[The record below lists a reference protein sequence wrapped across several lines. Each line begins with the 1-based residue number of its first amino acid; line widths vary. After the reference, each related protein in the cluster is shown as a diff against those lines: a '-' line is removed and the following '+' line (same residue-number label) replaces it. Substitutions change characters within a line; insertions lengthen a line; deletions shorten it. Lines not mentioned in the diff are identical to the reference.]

1 MKAIIFAGGAGT
13 RLWPLSRKHSPKQFE
28 KIVGDKSTLQLAVER
43 LYPDFK
49 AKDIFIA
56 TNSIYK
62 DIVFNQLPEIPK
74 DNFIFEPEKK
84 DVGPAVALAMGI
96 LIKKKIN
103 EPVVIVWSD
112 HLVKK
117 AAKFR
122 QIIKSAGAFINK
134 HPNKI
139 IFISHKARFASQNLG
154 WIAYGKR
161 AQEING
167 TTLYEFSGFKYKPD
181 LDTAGKFFASGCHA
195 WNLGYFVTTPK
206 FIYDA
211 FRRLAPTVYR
221 SIEDILSFS
230 DKKNF
235 AKKFAEIYGT
245 IESIHFDNAVLERLS
260 KDDAYVIV
268 EDIGWSDVGAWE
280 ALKEA
285 LEKHP
290 DENIT
295 RGKVYLEDSKDSLV
309 YNYDSN
315 KLIVGIDLD
324 EAIVVDTK
332 DVLLVAKKTSVPK
345 IKKILESFAGTENE
359 NLT

>member
-13 RLWPLSRKHSPKQFE
+13 RLWPLSRKRSPKQFE
-28 KIVGDKSTLQLAVER
+28 KIIGEKSTLQLAVER

-49 AKDIFIA
+49 PNDIFIS
-56 TNSIYK
+56 TNSIYRN
-62 DIVFNQLPEIPK
+62 IVFSQLPNIPK
-74 DNFIFEPEKK
+74 NNFIFEPEKK
-84 DVGPAVALAMGI
+84 DVGPAVALVMGM
-96 LIKKKIN
+96 LVKKGVN
-103 EPVVIVWSD
+103 EPVVIIWSD

-122 QIIKSAGAFINK
+122 QIINSAGAFIRK

-139 IFISHKARFASQNLG
+139 IFIGHKARFASQNLG
-154 WIAYGKR
+154 WIAYGQQTDK
-161 AQEING
+161 ING
-167 TTLYEFSGFKYKPD
+167 TALYEFSGFKYKPD
-181 LDTAGKFFASGCHA
+181 LETAHKFFTSGKHA
-195 WNLGYFVTTPK
+195 WNLGYFVTTPS
-206 FIYDA
+206 FIYEA
-211 FRRLAPTVYR
+211 FKRLAPAVYQG
-221 SIEDILSFS
+221 IEQILSNLG
-230 DKKNF
+230 KKNF
-235 AKKFAEIYGT
+235 NKQFSKIYSGV
-245 IESIHFDNAVLERLS
+245 ESIHFDNAVLEKLS
-260 KDDAYVIV
+260 KDDAYVVV

-290 DENIT
+290 AENIT

-309 YNYDSN
+309 YNYDDK

-324 EAIVVDTK
+324 GAIVVDTK

-345 IKKILESFAGTENE
+345 IKKILEDFVGTENE